1 MPNFCKNCGNKLTEG
16 MKFCNKCGTP
26 INQGVN
32 NEQTIMTSTQAIQQ
46 NNVPQKPQ
54 HNDNLNNKQHPQY
67 NNKQSNSGQ
76 TLIIGIIALVVLL
89 GGGYYFYKN
98 HASTTNIS
106 EKTTPAVINDSNKNV
121 QTSNK
126 QKSEDNNEDKKENPS
141 VKSAKKELER
151 YGFTCNIVATSFG
164 HNQNGFL
171 AVDKRNDGF
180 HIMIVDSKNKRVAE
194 ATPRMTLEK
203 FYSMKD
209 KKNTDPIIIEF
220 LIFSDTRGNDAEYG
234 EWRGNNHFF
243 PIYALYKFD
252 SNGNI
257 IPGMLT
263 SGKGANPSHFQG
275 VLYEKRNVELTNLF
289 LEEAITLYK
298 NAAKNYIEL

>member
-1 MPNFCKNCGNKLTEG
+1 MPNFCKNCGNKLTEE

-26 INQGVN
+26 IIQDKNS
-32 NEQTIMTSTQAIQQ
+32 EQTIVPSAQSIHQKNAPQ
-46 NNVPQKPQ
+46 NPQSNENLNIKQ
-54 HNDNLNNKQHPQY
+54 NRQSNNKHND
-67 NNKQSNSGQ
+67 SGQ
-76 TLIIGIIALVVLL
+76 TIIIGILALLVLL
-89 GGGYYFYKN
+89 GGGGYYFYKN
-98 HASTTNIS
+98 KAPSQNIS
-106 EKTTPAVINDSNKNV
+106 TNSTVKNDSSKNV
-121 QTSNK
+121 QTSNE
-126 QKSEDNNEDKKENPS
+126 QKIEDNKESEHPS
-141 VKSAKKELER
+141 IKSTKKELEK
-151 YGFTCNIVATSFG
+151 YGFTCNIVATSYG

-209 KKNTDPIIIEF
+209 KKNPDPIIIEF

-234 EWRGNNHFF
+234 EWRGSNHFF

-289 LEEAITLYK
+289 LEEALTLYR
-298 NAAKNYIEL
+298 NAAKNYINL

>member
-1 MPNFCKNCGNKLTEG
+1 MPNFCKNCGSKLTEE

-26 INQGVN
+26 IKQDAN
-32 NEQTIMTSTQAIQQ
+32 NEQTIMMSSQA
-46 NNVPQKPQ
+46 NVSPKPH
-54 HNDNLNNKQHPQY
+54 HNDNLNNKQ
-67 NNKQSNSGQ
+67 NTSGQ
-76 TLIIGIIALVVLL
+76 TIIIGIIALVVLL
-89 GGGYYFYKN
+89 GGGFYFYKN

-106 EKTTPAVINDSNKNV
+106 EKANSAVINDSNKNV
-121 QTSNK
+121 QTTNK
-126 QKSEDNNEDKKENPS
+126 QKAEDNNEDKNEHPS
-141 VKSAKKELER
+141 IKSAKKELER

-203 FYSMKD
+203 FYSMKG

-252 SNGNI
+252 GNGNI

-289 LEEAITLYK
+289 LEEALTLYT
-298 NAAKNYIEL
+298 NAAKKNIEL